1 MSVSHGIQFRHKSD
15 KQSNHANSQ
24 NNRKNWF
31 VDFGGVQ
38 LTGCQ
43 LYKCKY
49 GWIRG
54 WWSFCSPHRYLSL
67 ITAFCPTRGQQVL
80 FFPLLLGLRTVPS
93 SSVWCLGC
101 HAPPPPLPSPVQVPP
116 LPSLCPPLLLAHA
129 GADNKGVHRG
139 ISAAA
144 SAQRGARSCERST
157 HAEVTHSVVTR
168 RVAGEAAHRRPL
180 SGSKPGQHRRPWG
193 PATAPARHP
202 AWVLSLQKGG

>member
-1 MSVSHGIQFRHKSD
+1 MSVSPGIQFRHKSN
-15 KQSNHANSQ
+15 KQSNYANFQ

-31 VDFGGVQ
+31 ADFGGVQ
-38 LTGCQ
+38 LTECQ
-43 LYKCKY
+43 LYKCKC

-54 WWSFCSPHRYLSL
+54 WRSFCSPYRYLSL

-101 HAPPPPLPSPVQVPP
+101 HAPPLQPSPSASPP
-116 LPSLCPPLLLAHA
+116 ISLPPLLLAHA

-139 ISAAA
+139 ISVAA

-180 SGSKPGQHRRPWG
+180 SGSKLGQHRWPWG
-193 PATAPARHP
+193 PVTAPARHP